1 MIIIMKIP
9 DNIGSL
15 NRTFYAVRTLSA
27 NMVIIIIIV
36 VITIFTVTILIMTMI
51 VIVMIILIVDM
62 LTITIVGIRCYFDAK
77 TCMSLLV
84 YIVALSVAVP
94 E

>member
-1 MIIIMKIP
+1 MKIP

-36 VITIFTVTILIMTMI
+36 VITIFTVTILIMT
-51 VIVMIILIVDM
+51 
-62 LTITIVGIRCYFDAK
+62 IVGIRCYFDAK

>member
-1 MIIIMKIP
+1 MKIP

-27 NMVIIIIIV
+27 NMVIII
-36 VITIFTVTILIMTMI
+36 TIFTVIILIMTMI

-62 LTITIVGIRCYFDAK
+62 MTITIVGIRCYFDAK

>member
-1 MIIIMKIP
+1 
-9 DNIGSL
+9 
-15 NRTFYAVRTLSA
+15 
-27 NMVIIIIIV
+27 
-36 VITIFTVTILIMTMI
+36 MTMI

>member
-27 NMVIIIIIV
+27 NMVIIIIV

-62 LTITIVGIRCYFDAK
+62 MTITIVGIRCYFDAK